1 MKKVIIDQYNK
12 LVEEKKDDRYGSL
25 LNLEAQRV
33 QNKEIRE
40 AYIRC
45 DIKNLNPLRGN
56 IKSFDNLLES
66 YLQSENGE
74 LKWRVLKLYDQLY
87 SYGELHEL

>member
-1 MKKVIIDQYNK
+1 MQKVIIDQYNK

-45 DIKNLNPLRGN
+45 DIKNLNPVRGN
-56 IKSFDNLLES
+56 IRSLNDLLET
-66 YLQSENGE
+66 YLQPNSGE
-74 LKWRVLKLYDQLY
+74 LKWRVLKLYHQLH
-87 SYGELHEL
+87 SYGEFHKV